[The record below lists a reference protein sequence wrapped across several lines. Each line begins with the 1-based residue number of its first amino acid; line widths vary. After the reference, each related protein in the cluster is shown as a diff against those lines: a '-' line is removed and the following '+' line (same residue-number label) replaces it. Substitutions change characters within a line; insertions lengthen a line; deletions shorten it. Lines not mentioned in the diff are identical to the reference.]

1 MGTPMFTRINSTGGR
16 SHARRLVGSVLLA
29 VSVFTGARA
38 AEPEP
43 TTPGLQVTVR
53 EEQGVYRVSA
63 QFPVSGSPSV
73 ALNVLTD
80 YEQIPRFM
88 PDVRSSLVRE
98 RSGGRVV
105 VEQEA
110 VARMMMFSKR
120 IYLLLEV
127 RTDADGVH
135 FRDSSGR
142 SFTRYEGAWRL
153 RQQDDVTLVRY
164 DLSAVPRFDVPS
176 FLLTRLLKRDATRM
190 IERLQTEIAQ
200 RAQ

>member
-29 VSVFTGARA
+29 VSVFTGAGA
-38 AEPEP
+38 AEP

-53 EEQGVYRVSA
+53 EEQGVFRVSA

-153 RQQDDVTLVRY
+153 KQQDDVTLVRY